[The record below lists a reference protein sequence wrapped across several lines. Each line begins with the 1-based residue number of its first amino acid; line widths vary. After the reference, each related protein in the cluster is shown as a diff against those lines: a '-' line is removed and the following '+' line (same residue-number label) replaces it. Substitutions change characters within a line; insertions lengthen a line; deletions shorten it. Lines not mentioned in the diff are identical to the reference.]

1 MGLTNNLYKQG
12 ELILNQNL
20 TSTAEAIN
28 KLIQE
33 FSKLPGIGPKSAQ
46 RLTYYLLRSPEE
58 QTRRLAEAILS
69 VKQKTKLCSIC
80 FNVTESDLCLIC
92 HSDQRNRAKICIVEQ
107 PQDIL
112 ALEHTGIY
120 NGLYHVL
127 HGAISPTEG
136 VGVNDIRIRELMSRL
151 QDGSVDEVILATN
164 PNLEGEQTA
173 MYLNKLISPLDIK
186 ITRLARGLPF
196 GTELEYADDVTLTRA
211 IEGRQEF

>member
-1 MGLTNNLYKQG
+1 M
-12 ELILNQNL
+12 NQSF

-28 KLIQE
+28 MLIQE
-33 FSKLPGIGPKSAQ
+33 LSKLPGIGPKSAQ
-46 RLTYYLLRSPEE
+46 RLTYYLLRAPEE
-58 QTRRLAEAILS
+58 QTRLLAEAILS
-69 VKQKTKLCSIC
+69 VKQRTKLCSIC
-80 FNVTESDLCLIC
+80 FNVTESDPCLIC
-92 HSDQRNRAKICIVEQ
+92 RSDQRNRNKICIVEQ

-112 ALEHTGIY
+112 ALEHTNIY

-136 VGVNDIRIRELMSRL
+136 VVANDIRIKEFMSRL
-151 QDGSVDEVILATN
+151 QSSSVDEVILATN

-173 MYLNKLISPLDIK
+173 MYLNKLISPLGIRV
-186 ITRLARGLPF
+186 TRLARGLPF